1 MGGDNFT
8 TTVGFPLITQKR
20 HGVKVGS
27 GLRDQGPQVPW
38 TRTRGPL
45 LKFKNGTWDPPEV

>member
-38 TRTRGPL
+38 TRDPGHPL
-45 LKFKNGTWDPPEV
+45 KV